1 MKKYLLFLIPICLF
15 AQQVSNR
22 DYAGLRADVDALRE
36 QQKALVAEILSLR
49 HELQQKDAKIQ
60 KAIAMVDALDKR
72 MGEND
77 AAWKKQISEI
87 YKALDTE
94 HNARVQESKRIEQSQ
109 PKPSAGGEYAILVVK
124 KGDTLGLIAKMA
136 NTTIHEI
143 KRINNMKNDTI
154 YEGQKLKVPVV
165 K

>member
-1 MKKYLLFLIPICLF
+1 MKYILFLLLPLYLF
-15 AQQVSNR
+15 AQQASNR
-22 DYAGLRADVDALRE
+22 DYAGLRADVEALRE

-49 HELQQKDAKIQ
+49 QELQQKDAKIQ

-72 MGEND
+72 IGEND

-94 HNARVQESKRIEQSQ
+94 HNARVQETRRLEQSQ
-109 PKPSAGGEYAILVVK
+109 PKPSAGGEYAVLVVK

-136 NTTIHEI
+136 NTSIAEI
-143 KRINNMKNDTI
+143 KRINNMKTDVI